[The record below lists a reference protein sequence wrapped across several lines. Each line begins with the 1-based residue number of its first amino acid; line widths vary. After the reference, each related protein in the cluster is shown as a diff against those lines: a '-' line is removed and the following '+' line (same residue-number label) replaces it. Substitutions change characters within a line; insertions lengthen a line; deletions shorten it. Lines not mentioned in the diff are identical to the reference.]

1 VTLRL
6 VQMWRQKADKANT
19 SVVPLGDSQA
29 MGSRKYVRRRLDPRA
44 GTRQGSLRNKILIWA
59 FVPTAIILV
68 AVALI
73 SVYAYQRFTENL
85 VVERDRELTRLSANL
100 LAAELSAY
108 TDPRAEQFLAVFDT
122 GMVVFDADGKVLA
135 AEPAQ
140 LEGWGPDWAKRFS
153 FRQMARQMTQ
163 SSKPV
168 FSNVVP
174 GGGQGQEAI
183 DVFVPITGRDGELVG
198 GIAGIFRLA
207 PSEDSAFY
215 ETIEGLRR
223 GESNCIYLV
232 DGNGL
237 VIYHSL
243 SEYIGADFSDQF
255 AVQWVLDDR
264 QGALRTR
271 DLNGQDIVVSFAPVP
286 NTSWGLITEESWA
299 ELTGPSRRYGRFLL
313 VLLALGVL
321 VPTLIVT
328 TGVRR
333 ITQPIADLIG
343 AAQEIAGGNFDQR
356 IVASTR
362 DELEELAEQF
372 NLMANQLQAS
382 YEDLERRVASRTQ
395 ELATLNTLAVVVS
408 RSLDLE
414 EILNDA
420 LDEALKIIG
429 LTKGQ
434 AFLLDAETESLV
446 LIAHRGL
453 SEELVRYTSR
463 LPLGTSTSGLA
474 AKEGR
479 PVARQVADYPQ
490 DELRVL
496 VEAEDIRLV
505 VSTPLLAKGKTLGAI
520 DLGSTVSRTIQPEE
534 MSMLAAIGHQIGV
547 AVENAQLYQQAQQL
561 AVIKERNRLA
571 RDLHDS
577 VMQALY
583 GVTLYAEAA
592 WRQLSSGDMEVTGD
606 HLREIRTTAQEAL
619 REMRLLIFELRPPVL
634 KQEGLIAALRARLE
648 SVEERVGMQTQLEVE
663 GDSWLTPEVEEGL
676 YRVAVEA
683 LNNTLRHSFA
693 KRVTVRLCQDGQNV
707 KFVVQDDGIGFDPVA
722 IRKRGGGLGLRGM
735 EERVARLGA
744 RFTLQSA
751 PGKGTEVRVEVAR

>member
-1 VTLRL
+1 
-6 VQMWRQKADKANT
+6 MWRQKADKANAG
-19 SVVPLGDSQA
+19 VVPLGDSQA
-29 MGSRKYVRRRLDPRA
+29 MGSRKYVKRRLDPRA
-44 GTRQGSLRNKILIWA
+44 GTRRGSLRNKILIWA

-85 VVERDRELTRLSANL
+85 VVERDRELTRWSANL

-168 FSNVVP
+168 FSNVVA

-183 DVFVPITGRDGELVG
+183 VVFVPVTGRDGELVG

-243 SEYIGADFSDQF
+243 SEHIGTDFSEQL

-328 TGVRR
+328 TGIRR

-356 IVASTR
+356 IAASTR

-372 NLMANQLQAS
+372 NLMANQLQGS

-395 ELATLNTLAVVVS
+395 ELATLNTLAAVVS

-496 VEAEDIRLV
+496 VEAEGIRLV

-592 WRQLSSGDMEVTGD
+592 WRQLSSGDIEVTGD

-634 KQEGLIAALRARLE
+634 KHEGLIAALRARLE

-663 GDSWLTPEVEEGL
+663 GDGRLPPEVEEGL

-693 KRVTVRLCQDGQNV
+693 KRVTVRLCQDRQNV
-707 KFVVQDDGIGFDPVA
+707 MFVVQDDGIGFDPVA

>member
-1 VTLRL
+1 
-6 VQMWRQKADKANT
+6 
-19 SVVPLGDSQA
+19 
-29 MGSRKYVRRRLDPRA
+29 MGSSKYVKLRLDPRA
-44 GTRQGSLRNKILIWA
+44 GTRRGSLRNKILIWA

-168 FSNVVP
+168 FSNVVA

-183 DVFVPITGRDGELVG
+183 VVFVPVTGRDGELVG

-243 SEYIGADFSDQF
+243 SEHIGADFSEEL
-255 AVQWVLDDR
+255 AVQWVLDGR
-264 QGALRTR
+264 QGALRAR
-271 DLNGQDIVVSFAPVP
+271 DRNGQDIVVSFAPVP
-286 NTSWGLITEESWA
+286 DTSWGLITEESWA

-333 ITQPIADLIG
+333 ITHPIADLIG

-372 NLMANQLQAS
+372 NLMANQLQES

-395 ELATLNTLAVVVS
+395 ELATLNTLAAVVS

-420 LDEALKIIG
+420 LDEALKIMG

-434 AFLLDAETESLV
+434 AFLLDAETGSLV

-453 SEELVRYTSR
+453 SEELVGYTAR
-463 LPLGTSTSGLA
+463 LPLGTSTAGLA

-496 VEAEDIRLV
+496 VEAEGIRLV

-534 MSMLAAIGHQIGV
+534 ISMLAAIGHQIGV

-592 WRQLSSGDMEVTGD
+592 WRQLSSGDIEVTGD

-634 KQEGLIAALRARLE
+634 KQEGLIAALQARLE

-663 GDSWLTPEVEEGL
+663 GDGRLPPEVEEGL

-683 LNNTLRHSFA
+683 LNNALRHSFA
-693 KRVTVRLCQDGQNV
+693 RRVTVRLCQDGQNV
-707 KFVVQDDGIGFDPVA
+707 KFVVQDDGIGFDPAA
-722 IRKRGGGLGLRGM
+722 IRERGGGLGLRGM